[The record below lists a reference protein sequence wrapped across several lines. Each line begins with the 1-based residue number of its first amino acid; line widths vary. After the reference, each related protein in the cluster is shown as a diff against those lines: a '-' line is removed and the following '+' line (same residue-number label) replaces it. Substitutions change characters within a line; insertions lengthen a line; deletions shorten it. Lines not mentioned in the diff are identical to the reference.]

1 VVASSDATH
10 DRCDDAG
17 YGRCCARLK
26 FGLIPGRGSLEV
38 PVMGGRVVLSLSNGN
53 DLFTGYVVHSPTY
66 QYLGRGD
73 SGALYRYDVDAVS
86 DVMLDGS
93 ESASSAS
100 SVCES

>member
-1 VVASSDATH
+1 MKLLIDNLGGLGSQDYTAFVDSSKNPNLIRKLNYPAE
-10 DRCDDAG
+10 
-17 YGRCCARLK
+17 LK

-73 SGALYRYDVDAVS
+73 SGRFIAATWTR
-86 DVMLDGS
+86 
-93 ESASSAS
+93 SAMS
-100 SVCES
+100 C